1 MKLFCLPYAGG
12 NADFYKDIK
21 EYIENKDTRIEV
33 IALEYPGHGSRRK
46 ENLLSTFDDLSS
58 DVIKQM
64 AMKFDEDDYALMGY
78 SMGSIVASEVVRK
91 ILLGEL
97 LSKPKKIFLAAHE
110 PRTIKMYTSLSNTI
124 DDAAVKKRTIDF
136 GAVPESLINNET
148 FWRIYLPLFK
158 ADYNMIL
165 NYNFGNLSLKTNIDT
180 TIFYSEID
188 TPYEIM
194 KEWSKYYCGN
204 LEYFQFDGNHFFL
217 KNHFI
222 EIGNIIINRLDEV
235 I

>member
-97 LSKPKKIFLAAHE
+97 LSKPKKVFLAAHE

-124 DDAAVKKRTIDF
+124 DDATVKKRTIDF

-148 FWRIYLPLFK
+148 FWRMYLPLFK

-194 KEWSKYYCGN
+194 KEWSKYYCGK
-204 LEYFQFDGNHFFL
+204 LEYFQFDGNHFFI
-217 KNHFI
+217 KNHMI